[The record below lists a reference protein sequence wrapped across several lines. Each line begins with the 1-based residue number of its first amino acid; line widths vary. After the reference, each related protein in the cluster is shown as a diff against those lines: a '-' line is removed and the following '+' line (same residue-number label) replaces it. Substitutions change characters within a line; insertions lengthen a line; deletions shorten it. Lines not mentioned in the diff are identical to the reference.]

1 MAAGLARFQM
11 LCAVAYLHAL
21 HDVVDQLPAFSRWD
35 FHISERQL
43 DVFPHSEFVD
53 EIETLEH
60 ETDISFTYLSTL
72 FLFKVSYL
80 FAVEII
86 LPVCRIIQQAD
97 DIQ

>member
-1 MAAGLARFQM
+1 MGYDFFLFTGFLLQIDQRQFDIFIYIQF
-11 LCAVAYLHAL
+11 
-21 HDVVDQLPAFSRWD
+21 VDQ
-35 FHISERQL
+35 
-43 DVFPHSEFVD
+43 
-53 EIETLEH
+53 IETLEY